1 MNEFLSKLFRY
12 PAFSLITVSL
22 LLGATVGCGGQ
33 PPEKTPEEI
42 EKNRLEHIERSQR
55 EMEDA

>member
-1 MNEFLSKLFRY
+1 MNEFLSRLFRCT
-12 PAFSLITVSL
+12 AFSLITVSL

-42 EKNRLEHIERSQR
+42 EKNRLEHIKRTQR
-55 EMEDA
+55 EMEGA